1 MNPTVDGGEFG
12 KKAITVHLR
21 DDVVI
26 VAIGEQGI
34 RKNRLFCGYLLSRR
48 IRLQLSKG
56 VDYNSSATTVGC
68 QKWHSR
74 EGDSDVR

>member
-1 MNPTVDGGEFG
+1 VNPTVDGGEFG

-34 RKNRLFCGYLLSRR
+34 RKNRLF
-48 IRLQLSKG
+48 
-56 VDYNSSATTVGC
+56 VDICCRAEFVCS
-68 QKWHSR
+68 
-74 EGDSDVR
+74 